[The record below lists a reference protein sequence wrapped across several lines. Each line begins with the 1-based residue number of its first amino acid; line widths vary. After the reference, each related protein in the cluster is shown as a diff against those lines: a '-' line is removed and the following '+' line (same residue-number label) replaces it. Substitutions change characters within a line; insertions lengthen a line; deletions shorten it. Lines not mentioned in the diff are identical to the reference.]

1 MTRDTA
7 SVTDVEGLVDFLV
20 RPRWT
25 STVYQSVQQRGGGE
39 LALSI
44 LNSLFRSW
52 KGVILC
58 LK

>member
-25 STVYQSVQQRGGGE
+25 STVYQSVQQRGGGGE
-39 LALSI
+39 ISPLYS
-44 LNSLFRSW
+44 
-52 KGVILC
+52 
-58 LK
+58 